1 MIYIENWNK
10 FEQMIEELIEQKPKR
25 KVTLKEIIT
34 FEKALLELEESY
46 SYELPIGILVR
57 LNKALKS
64 IGSITDIYFT
74 NLNRFVSQ
82 IALKCPN
89 LANNEVNAMANE
101 YSDKLLN
108 GLVDFNTKSTI
119 KLIKDIKNEIEKNE
133 IHNRDF

>member
-74 NLNRFVSQ
+74 NLNGFVSQ

>member
-64 IGSITDIYFT
+64 IGNITDIYFT
-74 NLNRFVSQ
+74 NLNGFVSQ

>member
-64 IGSITDIYFT
+64 IGNITDIYFT
-74 NLNRFVSQ
+74 NLNGFVSQ

-89 LANNEVNAMANE
+89 LANKEVNAMANE

-108 GLVDFNTKSTI
+108 GLVDFNTKNTI

>member
-64 IGSITDIYFT
+64 IGNITDIYFT
-74 NLNRFVSQ
+74 NLNGFVSQ

-108 GLVDFNTKSTI
+108 GLVDFNTKNTI

-133 IHNRDF
+133 IHNKDF